1 MTILK
6 RILLFMTF
14 VGILSG
20 CLSFTE
26 TVSELSTNIPITSS
40 QGEHV
45 QPLNTVD
52 TSYTGIPLIIYTL
65 SDEVFDLPRTSIPYY
80 RNGEIT
86 FLDEVIF
93 TQFEEG
99 HQPWL
104 GTGIDAVTAAAS
116 NLTGEEFPFKDSKL
130 SYVQSDE
137 RTTTSGIIIK
147 QIKNDFI
154 QLIVPQIGTYEIEL
168 RSPADTS
175 ILFISKITLIAE

>member
-1 MTILK
+1 MVK

-20 CLSFTE
+20 CLSITE
-26 TVSELSTNIPITSS
+26 TVTEIPSNIPITSS
-40 QGEHV
+40 QVEQV
-45 QPLNTVD
+45 QPPTTDD
-52 TSYTGIPLIIYTL
+52 TSYTGIPLVIYTL
-65 SDEVFDLPRTSIPYY
+65 PDEDFDLTRTSIPYY
-80 RNGEIT
+80 RNGQIT
-86 FLDEVIF
+86 FLDEAIF

-104 GTGIDAVTAAAS
+104 GTGIDVVTAGTS

-130 SYVQSDE
+130 SYVESDE

-147 QIKNDFI
+147 QIRNEFI

-175 ILFISKITLIAE
+175 ILFISKITLIPE